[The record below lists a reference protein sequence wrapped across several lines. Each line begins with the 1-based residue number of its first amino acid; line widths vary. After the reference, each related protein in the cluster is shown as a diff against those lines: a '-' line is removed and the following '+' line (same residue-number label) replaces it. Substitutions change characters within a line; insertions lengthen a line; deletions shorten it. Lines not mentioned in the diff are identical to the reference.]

1 MADFQFKR
9 GTTFLVTLIVQDNT
23 GVPVDLGR
31 VRVAADLRDSQNA
44 LIAPLEAATVPD
56 QPGTYTLSFSGD
68 TSVWPLGLLRT
79 DVQFTSL
86 DGTITQTQTVTIAVV
101 DRVTQ

>member
-1 MADFQFKR
+1 MADFLFKR
-9 GTTFLVTLIVQDNT
+9 GTTFLVTLIVQDST

-44 LIAPLEAATVPD
+44 LIAPLEAAVVPD
-56 QPGTYTLSFSGD
+56 QPGTYTLAFDGD
-68 TSVWPLGLLRT
+68 TSGWPLTVLRT
-79 DVQFTSL
+79 DVQFTGL
-86 DGTITQTQTVTIAVV
+86 DGSISQTQTITIAVV